1 MKKNWLGRIACFSA
15 AVWIFSLAFLAVACN
30 EVDMKKSRNDFELRE
45 MSTEM
50 HYFKDANT
58 GLCFAAMNLS
68 MQSATMT
75 NVPCTPEVEKIA
87 RSFTSE
93 K

>member
-1 MKKNWLGRIACFSA
+1 MKENWLLVFA
-15 AVWIFSLAFLAVACN
+15 AVCFVIAGITHLTGCN

-50 HYFKDANT
+50 HYFKDTNT